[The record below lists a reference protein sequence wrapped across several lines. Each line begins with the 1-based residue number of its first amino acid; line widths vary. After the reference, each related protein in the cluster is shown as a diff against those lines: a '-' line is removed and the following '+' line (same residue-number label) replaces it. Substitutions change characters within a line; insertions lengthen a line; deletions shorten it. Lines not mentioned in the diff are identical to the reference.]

1 MNIDR
6 EGQQEKQLLRNVI
19 SHERSQ
25 SFMIN
30 GLKKKH
36 EHRKAHSVS
45 NYLQKKLT
53 NPVVVNAQESIQNV
67 FFSSRLTINF
77 QRFKALTSLNYLDLK
92 IFSGE

>member
-30 GLKKKH
+30 GLKKKTRTSKSSFRQQTY
-36 EHRKAHSVS
+36 RK
-45 NYLQKKLT
+45 
-53 NPVVVNAQESIQNV
+53 
-67 FFSSRLTINF
+67 SSQIL
-77 QRFKALTSLNYLDLK
+77 LL
-92 IFSGE
+92 